1 MKKVTCIFIV
11 LLGML
16 FARNGTHVSAA
27 IEETTVTT
35 SNTEVSTTA
44 PDLQTANKV
53 GITETVEYLLPYPG
67 ILPDHPLYFLK
78 KFRDTI
84 LERLIADPI
93 KKAEFYILQGDKRLN
108 MGIFLV
114 AQSKL
119 ALAETTVSKGEKYL
133 GNVVQVLTTQKTA
146 GNPIPGYIT
155 DRLEKSLLKHE
166 EVLTDL
172 IARTS
177 DPVKAGFT
185 GSLEFVKN
193 LQKEIAKLK

>member
-1 MKKVTCIFIV
+1 
-11 LLGML
+11 ML
-16 FARNGTHVSAA
+16 FARNSTHVSAA
-27 IEETTVTT
+27 IEETTAAT
-35 SNTEVSTTA
+35 SKAEVSTTA
-44 PDLQTANKV
+44 PDLQTADKV

-78 KFRDTI
+78 KFRDTV

-133 GNVVQVLTTQKTA
+133 GKVVLVLAAQKTA

-172 IARTS
+172 IAKAS

-185 GSLEFVKN
+185 GSLEFVKS